1 MPAAYAH
8 YRFGFRVLP
17 ELPPQVQSCIR
28 RNRRM
33 YDLGLHGPDFL
44 FFHNPI
50 AKDILFQ
57 TGNRIHMMP
66 GSDFFTHA
74 SRQLRLAPSESA
86 ASYLYGV
93 LTHFAL
99 DSVCHPFIQE
109 CADSGAVSHMELE
122 SELDRHLLELEGKPK
137 PHEVRLTGHIRLD
150 DPRQAQQIAMFYPG
164 VSPEQVA
171 RSLKHFR
178 FLLDFCTAPKGA
190 RRHLIEKG
198 FFTRLAKDAAMMT
211 CPNPKCAALL
221 PRLDSLIRQ
230 AESIAPQMAAQL
242 TAHIRCGKPF
252 GTEFD
257 RIFG

>member
-44 FFHNPI
+44 FFHNPV
-50 AKDILFQ
+50 AKDALFRI
-57 TGNRIHMMP
+57 GNRTHMMT
-66 GSDFFTHA
+66 GSAFFTHA
-74 SRQLRLAPSESA
+74 SRQLRLAPSEGA

-93 LTHFAL
+93 LTHFVL
-99 DSVCHPFIQE
+99 DSVCHPFIQA
-109 CADSGAVSHMELE
+109 CADAGTVSHMELE
-122 SELDRHLLELEGKPK
+122 AELDRHLLELEGKPK
-137 PHEVRLTGHIRLD
+137 PHEVCLTGHIRLD
-150 DPRQAQQIAMFYPG
+150 EPKQSRQIAMFYPG
-164 VSPEQVA
+164 VSPEQTA
-171 RSLKHFR
+171 RALKHFR
-178 FLLDFCTAPKGA
+178 FLLDFCTAPEGP
-190 RRHLIEKG
+190 RRYLIEKG
-198 FFTRLAKDAAMMT
+198 VFTRLAKDAAMMT
-211 CPNPKCAALL
+211 SPNPKCASML
-221 PRLDSLIRQ
+221 PPLDQRIRQ
-230 AESIAPQMAAQL
+230 AESLFPRMASQL